1 MLIWYRGFQCNS
13 LWIHSYCR
21 YRIQL
26 AGIQEQHH
34 NEKQSQTVST
44 HRGGESNG
52 CWYWLCGSTLSNQT
66 YQHID
71 SERPSRRKQIK
82 EKPRA
87 KSWNKK
93 GAGIIKKVQWESIFI
108 LAESVWAT
116 EQRFPLTRKGKEIAG
131 LVRAARD
138 PCRWQRRSSE
148 LKTTV
153 TQSNNP
159 NTPHQFLISS
169 IRINYEA
176 EGNLC
181 TLCLRLPTGLIKNWM
196 LEN

>member
-1 MLIWYRGFQCNS
+1 MDVDTGS
-13 LWIHSYCR
+13 VEALWVTKPT
-21 YRIQL
+21 
-26 AGIQEQHH
+26 
-34 NEKQSQTVST
+34 NTST
-44 HRGGESNG
+44 QKGQAEENRS
-52 CWYWLCGSTLSNQT
+52 
-66 YQHID
+66 
-71 SERPSRRKQIK
+71 
-82 EKPRA
+82 
-87 KSWNKK
+87 KK
-93 GAGIIKKVQWESIFI
+93 KHALTHGIKKEPALLKRSSEKAYVLGDGDMQSIFI

-116 EQRFPLTRKGKEIAG
+116 EQRFPLTRKGKETAG

>member
-93 GAGIIKKVQWESIFI
+93 GAGIIKKVQWESICFRRRRHAKHFYSCRI
-108 LAESVWAT
+108 CVGDWAT
-116 EQRFPLTRKGKEIAG
+116 LPAHTEREGDCWIGQGSERSLSVTASLQRAQNHSNTVEQSKH
-131 LVRAARD
+131 
-138 PCRWQRRSSE
+138 
-148 LKTTV
+148 
-153 TQSNNP
+153 
-159 NTPHQFLISS
+159 TPPIFNFFH
-169 IRINYEA
+169 
-176 EGNLC
+176 
-181 TLCLRLPTGLIKNWM
+181 
-196 LEN
+196 